1 MQRLKSH
8 ARRLKRELTAL
19 YLAARDPRTPWY
31 ARVVGLAVVGYALSP
46 FDLIPDVIPV
56 LGLLDDLIIVPI
68 GFALAIK
75 LIPSDVLAEWRARAA
90 EGRIEDIGVSR
101 LGAAMIVVIWLIVAA
116 VIAFV
121 LFRLL

>member
-56 LGLLDDLIIVPI
+56 LGLIDDLIIVPI

-90 EGRIEDIGVSR
+90 EGRIEDIGISR
-101 LGAAMIVVIWLIVAA
+101 LGAVMIVVIWLIVAA